1 MNEMDGKEVTK
12 NFSADKSELGFE
24 YQFYFFLWKLL
35 EMKTGETVSWEV
47 KDDVSLDLPD
57 GTSYLFQVKHTI
69 QKKSDGMM
77 ANLTDLDSDLWKT
90 LSNWSQ
96 IINSKGD
103 MPKQKAFLKK
113 TFFVLASNK
122 SEKTESI
129 TRMIE
134 NYVNGEVN
142 FLELKKKIIE
152 FQTKSENEMLKKYIG
167 SLLKLD
173 DEVLILFIKHIQFQ
187 LEENDLI
194 KKCKNSILEKMIP
207 LDKVDLVY
215 DSLYSNIRNDNY
227 ITIKN
232 GEIVSISF
240 ENFQKKYRR
249 CFEKYRSGELV
260 IKRFIPEMPDKIEE
274 QTFIKQLVE
283 IGDIE
288 NDDLTTQ
295 MEYTKFKL
303 LLERNLEEWCQSG
316 EITGLERDDY
326 FTDGINQWENE
337 FHSKY
342 RGLVDSSLYNEKGLQ
357 IIDELRKKNL
367 CIKNQQLPTAMSNG
381 TFYHLADVPEIGFR
395 KDWEDKYAK

>member
-1 MNEMDGKEVTK
+1 MNEIEGKEITK
-12 NFSADKSELGFE
+12 KFSADKSELGFE

-57 GTSYLFQVKHTI
+57 GITYLFQVKHTI
-69 QKKSDGMM
+69 QKKSDGTT
-77 ANLTDLDSDLWKT
+77 ANFTNLDSDLWKT

-96 IINSKGD
+96 IIDSKGD
-103 MPKQKAFLKK
+103 MPKQTSFLEK

-122 SEKTESI
+122 SEKNESI

-134 NYVNGEVN
+134 NYVNGEVD
-142 FLELKKKIIE
+142 FLELKRKIIE
-152 FQTKSENEMLKKYIG
+152 LKSETENITINEYIT
-167 SLLKLD
+167 LFLNLD
-173 DEVLILFIKHIQFQ
+173 DEILKLFIMHIQFQ

-194 KKCKNSILEKMIP
+194 KKCKNAILEKMIP
-207 LDKVDLVY
+207 FDKVDLVY

-232 GEIVSISF
+232 GETVSISF
-240 ENFQKKYRR
+240 ENFHKKYRR
-249 CFEKYRSGELV
+249 CFEQYRSGQLV
-260 IKRFIPEMPDKIEE
+260 VNQVITEMPDKIEE

-326 FTDGINQWENE
+326 FADGINQWKNE
-337 FHSKY
+337 FRSKY

-357 IIDELRKKNL
+357 IIDELRKRNL
-367 CIKNQQLPTAMSNG
+367 LIKNQQLSNELSNG
-381 TFYHLADVPEIGFR
+381 TFYHLADIPEIGFR